1 MTDFNY
7 VNMSGR
13 LVGDS
18 EVHDTKSGKKL
29 TTFSLANNNDYKT
42 GEQWQKRSY
51 FFNVIYNGEKEIKK
65 GDAVHIEGKLIQT
78 TSNKEGQA
86 KTYIKI
92 LANKISLH
100 PKVEVKPNAEF
111 VVDEFTSSTEEC
123 PF

>member
-100 PKVEVKPNAEF
+100 PKFEVKPNAEF
-111 VVDEFTSSTEEC
+111 VTDEITNDEEI